1 MPALDGQRHPHL
13 DRDKAEVFRTSVRF
27 WQACERK
34 DLATMSEMLTKSS
47 DLTFF
52 GSDAAEVV
60 RTGSEWE
67 TLMRNDC
74 QLFETTRFAEPS
86 NLAIQVSYNGQVG
99 SIV

>member
-1 MPALDGQRHPHL
+1 MTKLILLLSTLILPISCATHRRSAQDL

-27 WQACERK
+27 WQAYERK

-60 RTGSEWE
+60 RTRSEWE
-67 TLMRNDC
+67 TLMRNDWHDKIWG
-74 QLFETTRFAEPS
+74 A
-86 NLAIQVSYNGQVG
+86 
-99 SIV
+99 